1 MGYSPWGHKELNMI
15 EGLTLSLSQ
24 VPNITAKMSIKKKY
38 SYKEPG
44 KQFKGEEKIKWHKQ
58 WDVGF
63 MWKGL

>member
-38 SYKEPG
+38 SNKEPG
-44 KQFKGEEKIKWHKQ
+44 KQFKGEEKIK
-58 WDVGF
+58 
-63 MWKGL
+63 

>member
-1 MGYSPWGHKELNMI
+1 MT